1 MGEGVKKKKKI
12 TIRKTTY
19 MVCKMSNLREPG
31 FRWGRRGEWEV
42 GRREKIKLI

>member
-1 MGEGVKKKKKI
+1 MGEGGRVFKKI

-19 MVCKMSNLREPG
+19 IVCKMSNLRTG

-42 GRREKIKLI
+42 GRRAKIKLI